1 MALSGFIISP
11 IMHQLLVKLN
21 NTMDLK
27 TMLKAMGGR
36 KFKHWEMHLAEATW
50 LVNTR
55 GSINCDGPSSS
66 LHTVKGDKVPVV
78 HVKNMLGKVVWVF
91 PASGNLTESVIYCVS
106 NPVFSLAQEE
116 RK

>member
-1 MALSGFIISP
+1 
-11 IMHQLLVKLN
+11 
-21 NTMDLK
+21 
-27 TMLKAMGGR
+27 MLKAMGGR